1 MTTGTRSTFWSG
13 LLAGALCTAS
23 FVTPQ
28 SANAQVYHL
37 EEMNTEQIRAL
48 DRARTV
54 IIMPGGILEQH
65 GPYLPSWSDAYY
77 SQRLVSDLASEIV
90 KRPGWKAVFFPM
102 IPLGSGG
109 ANEIGEKWSYAGSY
123 TVRPATLR
131 AVYMDLATSLGEQGF
146 RWIFVVSAH
155 GSPKHNVVLDQAG
168 DYFRD
173 TFGGHMVHL
182 TGILTPGAP
191 LDSIAGKALASED
204 GFTVHA
210 GLTEHAQVMA
220 LRSDLVASSI
230 QNAPSITA
238 KDFPDLV
245 RIAHQPAWPGYFGA
259 PRHASVSL
267 GLALLARELR
277 PHVEAAMKILDGA
290 DERTLPRYSKMIYTV
305 PGVSAVMDSSTKHE
319 AAIEARQQAW
329 LARRR
334 P

>member
-1 MTTGTRSTFWSG
+1 
-13 LLAGALCTAS
+13 
-23 FVTPQ
+23 
-28 SANAQVYHL
+28 
-37 EEMNTEQIRAL
+37 
-48 DRARTV
+48 
-54 IIMPGGILEQH
+54 
-65 GPYLPSWSDAYY
+65 
-77 SQRLVSDLASEIV
+77 
-90 KRPGWKAVFFPM
+90 
-102 IPLGSGG
+102 
-109 ANEIGEKWSYAGSY
+109 
-123 TVRPATLR
+123 
-131 AVYMDLATSLGEQGF
+131 
-146 RWIFVVSAH
+146 
-155 GSPKHNVVLDQAG
+155 
-168 DYFRD
+168 
-173 TFGGHMVHL
+173 MVHL

-259 PRHASVSL
+259 PRHASVAL